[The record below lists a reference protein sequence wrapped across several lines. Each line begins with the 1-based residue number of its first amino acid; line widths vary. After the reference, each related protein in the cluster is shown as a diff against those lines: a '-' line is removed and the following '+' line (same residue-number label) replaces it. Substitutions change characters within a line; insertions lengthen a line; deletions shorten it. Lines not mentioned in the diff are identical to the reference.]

1 VWSSHRV
8 SASRTS
14 SGRRQLVQDFSVTAQ
29 VLGQSWRSRRPD
41 KPQAPQ
47 AGSSIRHSPEYHS
60 ENMLGG
66 MPVDDAPENHS
77 PSGQF
82 VGRHSILETPVSWA
96 TMNVTTLGI
105 LDWHNRTMERFVSWG
120 ADGTPWINI
129 GDPLSG
135 MLATVV
141 AERRTVRGDNPGSDP
156 ARVNLPWRHPT
167 IQRFWP
173 RLSRHR
179 PMSMLRGK

>member
-1 VWSSHRV
+1 
-8 SASRTS
+8 
-14 SGRRQLVQDFSVTAQ
+14 
-29 VLGQSWRSRRPD
+29 
-41 KPQAPQ
+41 
-47 AGSSIRHSPEYHS
+47 
-60 ENMLGG
+60 MLGG

-141 AERRTVRGDNPGSDP
+141 AERRTVRGDNPGGDP
-156 ARVNLPWRHPT
+156 ARVNLPWRHPI
-167 IQRFWP
+167 IQAFLASPLASPSDVYASWEMKDGPSAKTTKTWP
-173 RLSRHR
+173 WPCRGGSAGSMKPAICIGSRVR
-179 PMSMLRGK
+179 SATGPNDTWTAVTSSCWR